1 MRPREHRRRGSRR
14 AGAALWRESW
24 GTSSETEHR
33 AAGSQQPDPR
43 RFTPR
48 AEQHWESRATRR
60 MKRERGKAEASAAP
74 EGTSAAAAGSRGS
87 EWWEAIPIPHTI
99 ARRGRETGDGS
110 TGDGE
115 ERGRKGG
122 TRAMRGCVWLAI
134 VLYSRYAGAAATVT
148 TVFSG
153 HWLSS
158 V

>member
-48 AEQHWESRATRR
+48 AEQHWESRAARR

-87 EWWEAIPIPHTI
+87 EWWEAIPIPTRSL
-99 ARRGRETGDGS
+99 AGGGRQEAGAPATERNKQEKCTRR
-110 TGDGE
+110 
-115 ERGRKGG
+115 
-122 TRAMRGCVWLAI
+122 MRGGP
-134 VLYSRYAGAAATVT
+134 RMATV
-148 TVFSG
+148 
-153 HWLSS
+153 L
-158 V
+158 

>member
-48 AEQHWESRATRR
+48 AEQHWESRAARR

-99 ARRGRETGDGS
+99 ARRGRETGSGS

-115 ERGRKGG
+115 EQGRK
-122 TRAMRGCVWLAI
+122 VWTQI
-134 VLYSRYAGAAATVT
+134 Q
-148 TVFSG
+148 
-153 HWLSS
+153 
-158 V
+158 